1 MGVLPPGSESGQN
14 RWQVAMIERITKI
27 YLIRVTYRD
36 DPWVVNTSSSCSH
49 LMFKKAFGVAFAD
62 KPPCPSN
69 LMMSDTPSAPL
80 DAGLSF
86 NMVPGNAELPTAPPQ
101 TASVLSAPY
110 QDNAPTP
117 TPTKAK
123 ILLHNDHPEEPTKSS
138 GSQPNRDQLY
148 HIKGNRKYMVILL
161 SSYFVNDV
169 FMQKLT
175 SSREVALKILACVA
189 DAWK

>member
-1 MGVLPPGSESGQN
+1 MNTLSGS
-14 RWQVAMIERITKI
+14 
-27 YLIRVTYRD
+27 
-36 DPWVVNTSSSCSH
+36 SH
-49 LMFKKAFGVAFAD
+49 LMFKKAFGVVFAD

-69 LMMSDTPSAPL
+69 LMMSDTASAPL

-86 NMVPGNAELPTAPPQ
+86 NMVPSNAQLPTAPPQ
-101 TASVLSAPY
+101 AASVLSASY

-148 HIKGNRKYMVILL
+148 HIKGNRKYIFILL
-161 SSYFVNDV
+161 SSYLVNDV

-175 SSREVALKILACVA
+175 SRCEDTRKIFKCATDEIMHLKAIS
-189 DAWK
+189 KSQN

>member
-1 MGVLPPGSESGQN
+1 M
-14 RWQVAMIERITKI
+14 
-27 YLIRVTYRD
+27 
-36 DPWVVNTSSSCSH
+36 NTSSSCSY

-86 NMVPGNAELPTAPPQ
+86 NMVRGNAELPTAPPQ

-138 GSQPNRDQLY
+138 GSRPNRDQLY

>member
-1 MGVLPPGSESGQN
+1 MYNVFS
-14 RWQVAMIERITKI
+14 II
-27 YLIRVTYRD
+27 
-36 DPWVVNTSSSCSH
+36 
-49 LMFKKAFGVAFAD
+49 FAD

-69 LMMSDTPSAPL
+69 LIMSDTPSAPL

-86 NMVPGNAELPTAPPQ
+86 NMVPGNAQLPTAPPQ
-101 TASVLSAPY
+101 AASVVSAPY

-148 HIKGNRKYMVILL
+148 HIKGNRKYIVILL
-161 SSYFVNDV
+161 SSYLVNDV

-175 SSREVALKILACVA
+175 SSHEVARKIFKCAADEIMHLKAFPNHKIKSLFLL
-189 DAWK
+189 